1 MEDQLISKKDL
12 LELAGISYGQLYRW
26 KRKNLIPD
34 DWFIRKSTFTGQ
46 ETFFPRT
53 RMMDRIAKIQNMK
66 EGEMSLDDIAAFLA
80 PGESGVSV
88 SRGELLENGIISS
101 AALEIAKAVITEE
114 HLNFF
119 EALYLK
125 ILDVILHSGEANKE
139 EGRMVLEFL
148 SAHDSIVKEGRAVL
162 YIFRKMGVTFVI
174 LGRQG
179 EQLFPDNQTKTVL
192 RLEIDPIGEEMKEVF
207 NGGIK

>member
-46 ETFFPRT
+46 ETFFPRA
-53 RMMDRIAKIQNMK
+53 RMMNRIAKIQNMK
-66 EGEMSLDDIAAFLA
+66 EGEMSLDDIAAFLS

-88 SRGELLENGIISS
+88 SREDLLESGTISF
-101 AALEIAKAVITEE
+101 AALDIAKEMITE

-119 EALYLK
+119 EAVYLK
-125 ILDVILHSGEANKE
+125 ILDVVLHSGEANKE
-139 EGRMVLEFL
+139 EGRMVFEFL
-148 SAHDSIVKEGRAVL
+148 SAHDNKVKEGRAVL
-162 YIFRKMGVTFVI
+162 YIFRKMGVTFCI
-174 LGRQG
+174 LGKQG
-179 EQLFPDNQTKTVL
+179 EQLLPDDQTKTVI
-192 RLEIDPIGEEMKEVF
+192 RQEIDPIGEEMKDVF